1 MPSWFIPRWLLL
13 ILRWGGVALAVVS
26 AVAIIY
32 VEQLARIPEALAAPS
47 AAPLTL
53 YWVLLVIGAAAAIV
67 GFAVGKPKTG

>member
-1 MPSWFIPRWLLL
+1 MPSWLLL

-26 AVAIIY
+26 AVALIY
-32 VEQLARIPEALAAPS
+32 VELLVPTPEAAAVPS
-47 AAPLTL
+47 AAPEIL

>member
-1 MPSWFIPRWLLL
+1 MPSWFMPSWLLL

-32 VEQLARIPEALAAPS
+32 VEQLAPTPEAGAAPS
-47 AAPLTL
+47 AAPVIL